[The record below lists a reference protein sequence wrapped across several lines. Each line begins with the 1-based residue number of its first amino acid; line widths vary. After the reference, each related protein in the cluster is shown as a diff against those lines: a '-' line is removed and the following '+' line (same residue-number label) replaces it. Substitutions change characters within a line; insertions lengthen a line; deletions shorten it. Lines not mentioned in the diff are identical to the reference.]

1 MIHYPYDLEFIS
13 YDGKFPNLC
22 RGKLL
27 IRLYGQQWGL
37 RLKSGGSAH
46 CYGSKNI
53 EHITKGPWTL
63 NEDLLP
69 DDFPR
74 DLIPAVLLLAE
85 KHIPQGC
92 CGGCI

>member
-27 IRLYGQQWGL
+27 IRLHGQQWGL
-37 RLKSGGSAH
+37 RLKSGGVARS
-46 CYGSKNI
+46 YGDNV
-53 EHITKGPWTL
+53 EHIVQGPWQL
-63 NEDLLP
+63 EEDLLP

-74 DLIPAVLLLAE
+74 DLIPAVLLLVE
-85 KHIPQGC
+85 KRVPRGC
-92 CGGCI
+92 CAGCL